1 MKTFYKYQKLSFLI
15 IGILCLLAP
24 ALSARCM
31 AQFNTLTYT
40 KKTEAETKPTQPKE
54 SEVTVSSK
62 EPERKLTWKR
72 YLEALQ
78 LKQILKGN

>member
-1 MKTFYKYQKLSFLI
+1 
-15 IGILCLLAP
+15 
-24 ALSARCM
+24 M

-40 KKTEAETKPTQPKE
+40 KKTEAETKPTPPKE
-54 SEVTVSSK
+54 SDVTVSSK

-78 LKQILKGN
+78 LKQILKAN